1 MYQKISLGMAEL
13 KQVAD
18 AALACAS
25 AKQWVVT
32 IAIVDDGGHLQWLQR
47 ADGAPP
53 ATAYIAAAK
62 ARTAAMGQRESKFY
76 EDMVNAGRQAFL
88 SAPGLDCLLE
98 GGVPIMVSGS
108 CAGAIGVSG
117 VRSNEDAEIAHAG
130 IAALA

>member
-13 KQVAD
+13 RKVAD
-18 AALACAS
+18 AAQAYAS

-53 ATAYIAAAK
+53 ATAYIATAK

-88 SAPGLDCLLE
+88 TAPGLDCLLE
-98 GGVPIMVSGS
+98 GGVPIMVNGS
-108 CAGAIGVSG
+108 CTGAIGVSG
-117 VRSNEDAEIAHAG
+117 VRSNEDVEIARAG